1 MLHGLKL
8 WVWAITLIFKFLFL
22 HGDNITD
29 VTLAW
34 DDEEP
39 QAHRFILWT

>member
-1 MLHGLKL
+1 MMLHGLKK
-8 WVWAITLIFKFLFL
+8 WVWETTLIFS
-22 HGDNITD
+22 HVDNITD

-39 QAHRFILWT
+39 QAHKFILWTQS